1 MKEKIFECGGK
12 KACLYRSEQANAP
25 LIVLNSYAEEGAS
38 VLQALR
44 KIDAPECSL
53 LVVSNLEW
61 NHDLTPWSCP
71 PIAQRDEPCT
81 GGAEDY
87 LHLLLSQIL
96 PQARA
101 LLPGTPR
108 FVGIAG
114 YSLAGLFALYA
125 LYRCDV
131 FDRAASISGSLWF
144 PQFRDYVLSNEPK
157 KAPEKLYFSL
167 GDREAR
173 TRNPYL
179 RPVQE
184 NTEQIVSHFKQLG
197 LDVSWE
203 LNLGNHFKDAAL
215 RSAKGIRALLE

>member
-44 KIDAPECSL
+44 EIDAPECSL

-96 PQARA
+96 PQ
-101 LLPGTPR
+101 
-108 FVGIAG
+108 
-114 YSLAGLFALYA
+114 
-125 LYRCDV
+125 
-131 FDRAASISGSLWF
+131 
-144 PQFRDYVLSNEPK
+144 FRDYVL
-157 KAPEKLYFSL
+157 
-167 GDREAR
+167 
-173 TRNPYL
+173 
-179 RPVQE
+179 
-184 NTEQIVSHFKQLG
+184 
-197 LDVSWE
+197 
-203 LNLGNHFKDAAL
+203 
-215 RSAKGIRALLE
+215 